1 MIQFAGNE
9 QNNKHIIKYFKNMGI
24 DYFCEPM
31 PFGDYTNPMNEKQI
45 VIERKKNLI
54 EFAGNCGKGHMRFKN
69 ELNKAKINGYEVI
82 VLIEEKFNYKD
93 LKNWINPKAKNK
105 VRILKDGTKVERPN
119 MTGYLMWKI
128 CEAWKSK
135 YPVKFI
141 FCDKK
146 ESPVIIATILKDD

>member
-9 QNNKHIIKYFKNMGI
+9 QNNKHIVNYFDSAGI
-24 DYFCEPM
+24 DYFVEPM
-31 PFGDYTNPMNEKQI
+31 PFGDYTNPTNERQI

-69 ELNKAKINGYEVI
+69 ELARAKENGYGII
-82 VLIEEKFNYKD
+82 VLIEQKIEYEQ

-105 VRILKDGTKVERPN
+105 IRVLKDGGKVARPN
-119 MTGYLMWKI
+119 MTGEQMYKI
-128 CEAWKSK
+128 CESWKEK
-135 YPVKFI
+135 YPVEFI

-146 ESPVIIATILKDD
+146 ESPQIIANLLKDD